1 MDALSHLAAGF
12 GVALTPLNLSLALV
26 GSVVGTAIGVLPG
39 IGPLNAI
46 ALLLPFCFALQLS
59 PASGLIL
66 LAAIYY
72 GSGYGGRIT
81 AILLNMPGE
90 PSAVLTTLDGHPL
103 AKQGR
108 GGAAL
113 AASGIGSFVGATL
126 SVVAMTFLSVP
137 LAKVAVLFSPADY
150 VALIAFALSLLGA
163 VAPDNAAKTWAAGAL
178 GLLLAVVGVDS
189 GTGVERFTFGSMEL
203 LGGIDFTVLAIGL
216 FAIGEVLLLLETRV
230 RAEVARLGGGA
241 RLGVGELLRCV
252 PAMLRATGIGFV
264 VGVLPGA
271 GASVASAMSYATERR
286 VAGRDG
292 AFGRG
297 DMRGVAAPE
306 TADNAAQIGN
316 MVPMLALGIP
326 GSGTTA
332 VLLGALLMYN
342 ITPGPLLFEQRPDVV
357 WGLIA
362 SMYVGNLM
370 LLVLNLPLVGLFA
383 RLLLVPAWVLY
394 PVVIALSFAGVYA
407 ASNSASDLLLAT
419 GFGLLGW
426 LFRKLDVPLVPIV
439 LGFVLGR
446 LLEDNL
452 RRALSLSDGDP
463 AALLASPASILL
475 WVLTVG
481 ALAWPLVARLREG
494 ARLRA
499 DRRRSAA

>member
-1 MDALSHLAAGF
+1 MDVFNALGGGF
-12 GVALTPLNLSLALV
+12 GVALQPANLLLAFI
-26 GSVVGTAIGVLPG
+26 GCIVGTAIGVLPG

-46 ALLLPFCFALQLS
+46 ALLLPFCLALRLPPES
-59 PASGLIL
+59 ALIL
-66 LAAIYY
+66 LAAVYY

-108 GGAAL
+108 GSAAL
-113 AASGIGSFVGATL
+113 AISGIGSFLGATL

-137 LAKVAVLFSPADY
+137 LARVAVAFSPADY

-163 VAPDNAAKTWAAGAL
+163 VSDGPAVKAWAAGCL
-178 GLLLAVVGVDS
+178 GLLLAMVGVDS
-189 GTGVERFTFGSMEL
+189 GTGVERFTLGTLEL

-216 FAIGEVLLLLETRV
+216 FAIGEILLLIETRI
-230 RAEVARLGGGA
+230 RGEAAKLGGGA
-241 RLGVGELLRCV
+241 RLSFREILFCM

-264 VGVLPGA
+264 IGVLPGA
-271 GASVASAMSYATERR
+271 GASVASALSYTAEKRLNESN
-286 VAGRDG
+286 GK
-292 AFGRG
+292 FGQG

-316 MVPMLALGIP
+316 LVPMLSLGIP

-342 ITPGPLLFEQRPDVV
+342 ITPGPLLFEQRPDVA

-362 SMYVGNLM
+362 SMYIGNAM
-370 LLVLNLPLVGLFA
+370 LLLLNLPLVGVFA
-383 RLLLVPAWVLY
+383 RLLTVPAWVLY
-394 PVVIALSFAGVYA
+394 PGVLALSFAGVYA
-407 ASNSASDLLLAT
+407 ASNSAFDLLLAI
-419 GFGLLGW
+419 GFGVLGW
-426 LFRKLDVPLVPIV
+426 AFRKMEIPLVPIV

-446 LLEDNL
+446 MLEDNL
-452 RRALSLSDGDP
+452 RRAMSLSDGDVW
-463 AALLASPASILL
+463 ALLGSPVSIVL
-475 WVLTVG
+475 WVMTVI
-481 ALAWPLVARLREG
+481 AVFWPLF
-494 ARLRA
+494 
-499 DRRRSAA
+499 RRRRV

>member
-1 MDALSHLAAGF
+1 MDALGHLAAGF
-12 GVALTPLNLSLALV
+12 GVALTPLNLALAFL
-26 GSVVGTAIGVLPG
+26 GCVVGTAIGVLPG

-46 ALLLPFCFALQLS
+46 ALLLPFCFALKLEPS
-59 PASGLIL
+59 SALIL

-90 PSAVLTTLDGHPL
+90 PAAVLTTLDGHPL

-113 AASGIGSFVGATL
+113 AASGVGSFVGATL
-126 SVVAMTFLSVP
+126 SVVAMTFLSAP
-137 LAKVAVLFSPADY
+137 LARVAVLFSPADY

-163 VAPDNAAKTWAAGAL
+163 VAPGGAAKTWAAGCL
-178 GLLLAVVGVDS
+178 GLLLALVGVDS
-189 GTGVERFTFGSMEL
+189 GTGVERFTFGSLEL
-203 LGGIDFTVLAIGL
+203 LGGIDFTVVAIGL
-216 FAIGEVLLLLETRV
+216 FAVGEVLLLLEVRL
-230 RAEVARLGGGA
+230 RAEMAGLGGGA
-241 RLGVGELLRCV
+241 GLTAGELLRCV

-264 VGVLPGA
+264 IGVLPGA
-271 GASVASAMSYATERR
+271 GASVASALSYAAERR
-286 VAGRDG
+286 VAGRG
-292 AFGRG
+292 GRFGEG

-342 ITPGPLLFEQRPDVV
+342 ITPGPLLFQQRPDVV

-370 LLVLNLPLVGLFA
+370 LLALNLPLVGMFA
-383 RLLLVPAWVLY
+383 RLLTVPAWVLY

-407 ASNSASDLLLAT
+407 ASNSVTDLWLAT
-419 GFGLLGW
+419 AFGVLGW
-426 LFRKLDVPLVPIV
+426 LFRKLDVPLVPVV

-463 AALLASPASILL
+463 AILLASPISALF
-475 WVLTVG
+475 WVLV
-481 ALAWPLVARLREG
+481 ALALVWPLAAEVLAARG
-494 ARLRA
+494 
-499 DRRRSAA
+499 RRRAA

>member
-1 MDALSHLAAGF
+1 MDVFSALGGGF
-12 GVALTPLNLSLALV
+12 GVALQPGNLLLAFI
-26 GSVVGTAIGVLPG
+26 GCIVGTAIGVPPG

-46 ALLLPFCFALQLS
+46 ALLLPFCLALRLPPES
-59 PASGLIL
+59 ALIL
-66 LAAIYY
+66 LAAVYY

-113 AASGIGSFVGATL
+113 AISGIGSFVGATL

-137 LAKVAVLFSPADY
+137 LAKVAVAFSPADY

-163 VAPDNAAKTWAAGAL
+163 VSDGPAVKAWAAGCV
-178 GLLLAVVGVDS
+178 GLLLAMVGVDS
-189 GTGVERFTFGSMEL
+189 GTGVERFTLGSLEL

-216 FAIGEVLLLLETRV
+216 FAIGEILLLIETKL
-230 RAEVARLGGGA
+230 RAEAAKLGGGEK
-241 RLGVGELLRCV
+241 LTLREVIFCI
-252 PAMLRATGIGFV
+252 PTMLRSTGIGFV
-264 VGVLPGA
+264 IGVLPGA
-271 GASVASAMSYATERR
+271 GASVASALSYTAEKRLNETN
-286 VAGRDG
+286 GK
-292 AFGRG
+292 FGQG

-316 MVPMLALGIP
+316 LVPMLSLGIP

-342 ITPGPLLFEQRPDVV
+342 ITPGPLLFEQRPDVA

-362 SMYVGNLM
+362 SMYIGNAM
-370 LLVLNLPLVGLFA
+370 LLLLNLPLVGIFA
-383 RLLLVPAWVLY
+383 RLLTVPSWVLY
-394 PVVIALSFAGVYA
+394 PGVLALSFAGVYA
-407 ASNSASDLLLAT
+407 ASNSAFDLLLAI
-419 GFGLLGW
+419 GFGVLGW
-426 LFRKLDVPLVPIV
+426 LFRKMEIPLVPIV

-446 LLEDNL
+446 MLEDNL
-452 RRALSLSDGDP
+452 RRAMSLSDGDVW
-463 AALLASPASILL
+463 ALLGSPVSVGL
-475 WVLTVG
+475 WVLTLA
-481 ALAWPLVARLREG
+481 ALLWPIARGLR
-494 ARLRA
+494 R
-499 DRRRSAA
+499 